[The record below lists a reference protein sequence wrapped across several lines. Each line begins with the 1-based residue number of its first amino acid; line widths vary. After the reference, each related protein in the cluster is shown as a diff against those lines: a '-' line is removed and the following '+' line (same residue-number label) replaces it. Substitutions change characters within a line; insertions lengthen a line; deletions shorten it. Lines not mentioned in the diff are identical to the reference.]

1 MKRKFLKITALIVT
15 TLFAG
20 IVAWGANVLT
30 KKNHEMW
37 E

>member
-1 MKRKFLKITALIVT
+1 MRRKILKITALVVT
-15 TLFAG
+15 ALFAG

-30 KKNHEMW
+30 KKNNEMW